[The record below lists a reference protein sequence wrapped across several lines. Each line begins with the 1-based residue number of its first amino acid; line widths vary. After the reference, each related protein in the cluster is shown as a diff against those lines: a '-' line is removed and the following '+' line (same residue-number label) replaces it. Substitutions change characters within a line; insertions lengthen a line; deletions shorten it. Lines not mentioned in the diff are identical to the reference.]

1 MTKQEKIQK
10 QKKYAKRQTILLTVI
25 GIVLAALIIAIAV
38 VLLTAGSK
46 SISQDTLDTMPA
58 VTKENTAD
66 STEALQADA
75 VEGTEVDEIDFKS
88 AGMKLNVGETASP
101 EIKGGKLSDLENWNS
116 NDSSVVTVDDKG
128 QLTGV
133 KAGTAKITASVKN
146 GYKLLKLTVDVVEE
160 ESSTVKEDNTEIEDA
175 VEVGTTSKG
184 FKIYEKDGCT
194 YIYGILMAS
203 KTYTLPEDYA
213 PGWEPEAR
221 EAFERL
227 SDDAAKE
234 GLDIYASST
243 FRSYEDQDR
252 IYNNYVSRDGQEAA
266 DTYSSR
272 PGHSDHQTGLA
283 LDVNTI
289 DDAFGYT
296 AESDWLAEHAHE
308 YGYIIRYPEG
318 KADITGYQ
326 YEPWHIRYIGVE
338 KATEVYESGLSL
350 EEFLG
355 VDSKYSDD

>member
-1 MTKQEKIQK
+1 MTKQEKMRRK
-10 QKKYAKRQTILLTVI
+10 KKYEKRQTILLIVI
-25 GIVLAALIIAIAV
+25 GVILAAAIIV
-38 VLLTAGSK
+38 VSVILLTSGNK
-46 SISQDTLDTMPA
+46 NISQDTLGSQSQSVHSD
-58 VTKENTAD
+58 TAD
-66 STEALQADA
+66 TTEAVQAGGE
-75 VEGTEVDEIDFKS
+75 EGADLKDINFKS
-88 AGMKLNVGETASP
+88 ESIKLHVGEKVTP
-101 EIKGGKLSDLENWNS
+101 ELTGGKISDLENWNS
-116 NDSSVVTVDDKG
+116 NDVSVVTVDDKG

-133 KAGTAKITASVKN
+133 SKGSAQITASVKN
-146 GYKLLKLTVDVVEE
+146 GYSLLKISVDVVEGE
-160 ESSTVKEDNTEIEDA
+160 AEPAEDDTEMEDA
-175 VEVGTTSKG
+175 VVTGTTDKG
-184 FKIYEKDGCT
+184 YKIYEKDGCT
-194 YIYGILMAS
+194 YIDGILMAS
-203 KTYTLPEDYA
+203 KTFTLPEDYA
-213 PGWEPEAR
+213 PGWEPVAE
-221 EAFERL
+221 EAFNRL

-283 LDVNTI
+283 IDVNTI

-296 AESDWLAEHAHE
+296 AESDWLAAHAHE
-308 YGYIIRYPEG
+308 YGFIIRYPEG

-355 VDSKYSDD
+355 VDSKYDE